1 MKPLNQPRF
10 MTRPAYASVAYT
22 FASADGSGSKKNT
35 TMKTNFCNTPVALAN
50 DNYDVRGKA
59 GTFSAETED
68 AVDAAHKAS
77 AAAHK
82 AGTKDGHE
90 RAARMHRLAAK
101 RHTDAGDTEN
111 AELHEGIASGHDSMA
126 ATCHAPTPALAN
138 EFLIATRSGENYRLA
153 LDNETEIDADGWALV
168 APYGEHPKTRF
179 YRENG
184 QIREQKF
191 IQVLD
196 NEAADSMMAKENSF
210 FRTLKRALIGIP
222 VYKGHGDLNDAD
234 PKAVANEKQKIKLGV
249 VDQIRKGA
257 RGIEAHFALDNDG
270 AEAVAAGWKF
280 PSAFWWVLP
289 NGKRDDAILAKPFK
303 LISVALTPFPNIS
316 GVESLANARSQ
327 IEREQ
332 KQTKEPDMKLI
343 AGWLI
348 AQGVALANA
357 ENPTET
363 QVLEA
368 MKTVLTSKAGEVT
381 ALGNEKSTLTG
392 KITGLEGEKAT
403 LTTRATTAETA
414 LENERTQNAAARKA
428 LAGVVVDEAIRLGI
442 KTVADRDS
450 AITSLANSADFAKD
464 ADALL
469 KTKPV
474 HKTDRSGLDMSGK
487 QQAALSNEAQALQ
500 NEYNA
505 AFQTELQATGQ
516 NPVQAHR
523 NIMTLPKYTGLA
535 AKLVPAKTATA
546 H

>member
-1 MKPLNQPRF
+1 MKNNL
-10 MTRPAYASVAYT
+10 S
-22 FASADGSGSKKNT
+22 
-35 TMKTNFCNTPVALAN
+35 NTPVALAN

-111 AELHEGIASGHDSMA
+111 AGMHEGIASGHDAMA
-126 ATCHAPTPALAN
+126 ETCHAPALAN
-138 EFLIATRSGENYRLA
+138 ELFVTTRDGENFQLA
-153 LDNETEIDADGWALV
+153 LDNENEIDADGWALI
-168 APYGEHPKTRF
+168 APFGEHPKTRLF
-179 YRENG
+179 RDSSAG
-184 QIREQKF
+184 GAIREQKF

-196 NEAADSMMAKENSF
+196 NASADSMMAKENSF

-303 LISVALTPFPNIS
+303 LISVALTPYPNIS

-327 IEREQ
+327 IEREHQ
-332 KQTKEPDMKLI
+332 PNTTPDMKLI
-343 AGWLI
+343 AGFLI
-348 AQGVALANA
+348 ANGVALANA

-363 QVLEA
+363 QVLDA
-368 MKTVLTSKAGEVT
+368 LKTVLTSKAGEVT
-381 ALGNEKSTLTG
+381 ALGNEKQTLTG
-392 KITGLEGEKAT
+392 KITGLEGEKTT
-403 LTTRATTAETA
+403 LTQRATTAETA
-414 LENERTQNAAARKA
+414 LENERNTHKAAVK
-428 LAGVVVDEAIRLGI
+428 LMAGVVVDEAIRLGI
-442 KTVADRDS
+442 KTVADRDG

-516 NPVQAHR
+516 NPVAAHR

-535 AKLVPAKTATA
+535 AKLVPSKTPTA